1 MRRPTQTGEIP
12 ERARY
17 SRYYEHDGMLRAY
30 ANRSMV
36 LAMLSGVIAMGSLA
50 FAVYVRLQ
58 PPTVIRVDGNGEAT
72 VVGGTPFAGH
82 SRGLTFLA
90 SAAEAGPSEVE
101 AKAVVRR
108 FLDHYLNYTP
118 ATVDK
123 QMADALN
130 MTTVNFRTLALNR
143 LRDDDTINK
152 IQDDHIISNFTIRT
166 IDPVKGNPLTYT
178 AFGVKE
184 IHRLKNRQETTD
196 HIVGRYNVRLVFDR
210 RSEYNPSGLLVADYW
225 EQQMVGE
232 KNTGLAQTDE
242 LAREATSKP

>member
-1 MRRPTQTGEIP
+1 MKKAQENREVPEQT
-12 ERARY
+12 RY

-36 LAMLSGVIAMGSLA
+36 LALLFGAIAMGSLA

-58 PPTVIRVDGNGEAT
+58 PPTVIRVDADGDAT

-82 SRGLTFLA
+82 THGLTFVTSA
-90 SAAEAGPSEVE
+90 SEAGPSEVE

-130 MTTVNFRTLALNR
+130 MMTVNFRTLVMGR
-143 LRDDDTINK
+143 LRDDDTIFK
-152 IQDDHIISNFTIRT
+152 IQDDH
-166 IDPVKGNPLTYT
+166 
-178 AFGVKE
+178 
-184 IHRLKNRQETTD
+184 
-196 HIVGRYNVRLVFDR
+196 
-210 RSEYNPSGLLVADYW
+210 
-225 EQQMVGE
+225 
-232 KNTGLAQTDE
+232 
-242 LAREATSKP
+242 